1 MAFWTNGEMDCL
13 LSGCFNQ
20 FFSWLTE
27 KKGGKKN
34 PKLESNIL
42 MLNNEI

>member
-1 MAFWTNGEMDCL
+1 MAFWTNGEMDCF

-20 FFSWLTE
+20 LANW

-42 MLNNEI
+42 MLNNVI